1 MPPPSDRELEFV
13 DAVAS
18 FFADEGLPLIAGRV
32 IGWLLVCEP
41 REQNADE
48 LAEVLG
54 ASRSSIGNATR
65 MLTPS
70 GLVRGVRRRGERH
83 EYFRIDPDSWSA
95 MLAARY
101 AKTAAFRKVLDDGL
115 GVLADD
121 PADRRERL
129 EAVHAL
135 YTFLEGEL
143 PALWQRWEAHRAEG
157 R

>member
-1 MPPPSDRELEFV
+1 MTTPADRELEFV
-13 DAVAS
+13 DAVAA
-18 FFADEGLPLIAGRV
+18 FFASEGLPLIAGRV
-32 IGWLLVCEP
+32 IGWLLICEP
-41 REQNADE
+41 REQHADE
-48 LAEVLG
+48 LAAALG

-101 AKTAAFRKVLDDGL
+101 AKTAAFRAVLEDGL
-115 GVLADD
+115 GVLDD
-121 PADRRERL
+121 APTARRERL
-129 EAVHAL
+129 ESVHEL

-143 PALWQRWEAHRAEG
+143 PALWRRWEQHRAEA